1 MKIISLLV
9 TTEKLKF
16 NFLHLFVIKIQLCY
30 FNWTWNKTKQNA
42 IKSWLSC
49 KLPGW
54 SRHSSLCII
63 WWDTKKE
70 ALIHKFEGLAYL
82 HFQVKWSYYDLGGIW
97 SETKKI
103 INSL

>member
-9 TTEKLKF
+9 TTDKLKF

-54 SRHSSLCII
+54 SRLSSLRII

-70 ALIHKFEGLAYL
+70 ALIHKFEGSAYL
-82 HFQVKWSYYDLGGIW
+82 HSQVKWSYYDLGGIL
-97 SETKKI
+97 SETE
-103 INSL
+103 NN